1 MTAGDTWEAP
11 TPLHVVIV
19 GGGLAGL
26 ACARK
31 LLGDDRV
38 RVTLIDSGRD
48 HEFKPL
54 LYQVA
59 TAQLAAGDVAVPL
72 ATLLA
77 RRPGCELLS
86 AEVAGVDAAGRAVI
100 TADGRSVAGD
110 VLVLA
115 AGARAA
121 YFGTPGAAEHAFPLY
136 TLADAL
142 RLKAHVVSLF
152 SDAARDPVTLQD
164 GALDFVVVG
173 GGTTG
178 VEIAGGLAEM
188 FSGPLRSTFP
198 AVDPGMPRLVLVTHG
213 DRLLRGFSERAHRY
227 AVEVLE
233 GQGITIRFG
242 LGVTEV
248 GPGHVALSDG
258 TRTATRC
265 VVWAAGVR
273 GAPLTEGSGL
283 PLGHA
288 GRVRVLPDLTVS
300 GFPGVV
306 AVGDVASI
314 PGHDGDPLPQLGSV
328 AQQSGEW
335 AAANILR
342 SLDGHAPTAFRYH
355 DRGVMAMIGWGAAV
369 AEVGPR
375 RRQLRGR
382 PAFAAWLGLHAM
394 LMSGAHNRADA
405 FVAWARDAVSHRTR
419 RHLLGG
425 SESEMLDWSATAGEV
440 PEDGDVL
447 R

>member
-1 MTAGDTWEAP
+1 MTACDPGDIP
-11 TPLHVVIV
+11 GRLHVVII
-19 GGGLAGL
+19 GGGFAGL
-26 ACARK
+26 ACARR
-31 LLGDDRV
+31 LLRDDRV
-38 RVTLIDSGRD
+38 RVTLIDSGAG

-77 RRPGCELLS
+77 RRPGCELLR
-86 AEVAGVDAAGRAVI
+86 AEVARVDPAARAV
-100 TADGRSVAGD
+100 TTVDGRTIAGD

-121 YFGTPGAAEHAFPLY
+121 YLGTPGAAEHAYPLY

-152 SDAARDPVTLQD
+152 AAADRDPGAARDGGLQ
-164 GALDFVVVG
+164 FVVVG
-173 GGTTG
+173 GGATG

-198 AVDPGMPRLVLVTHG
+198 AVDPAAARLVLVTHG
-213 DRLLRGFSERAHRY
+213 DRLLGGFSDHAHRY

-233 GQGITIRFG
+233 DEGVTIRFG
-242 LGVTEV
+242 TGVTEV
-248 GPGHVALSDG
+248 GAGHVVLSDG
-258 TRTATRC
+258 ARIATRC

-273 GAPLTEGSGL
+273 GAPLTEGSAL
-283 PLGHA
+283 PLGHT
-288 GRVRVLPDLTVS
+288 GRVRVLPDLTVE

-306 AVGDVASI
+306 AVGDLASI

-355 DRGVMAMIGWGAAV
+355 DRGIMAMIGWGAAV

-375 RRQLRGR
+375 RRRLRGR

-425 SESEMLDWSATAGEV
+425 SDSRMLDWGEPAGDD
-440 PEDGDVL
+440 PGTSPSD
-447 R
+447 